1 MHNLVIDAL
10 PQSRRERMAYIDFR
24 LCFLGRVARAD
35 ICNRFGVAPAVATR
49 DLALYR
55 SIAPDNLAIEQQSRQ
70 YVTAAGF
77 YPVFEHALDR
87 VLVALSCGFGELE
100 QGPVAPLIAS
110 DLPRPISC
118 PDMDV
123 LSCVSRAIHL
133 GHALDI
139 TYHSNSSGYGRRE
152 IVPGALVDNGLRW
165 HVRAYDRSHDGF
177 RDFVL
182 TRVESPK
189 ISLQPPAAGEQL
201 DQDAQWTRLVD
212 LELIP
217 HPGCR
222 QPAVIERDFSML
234 DGVLRMRV
242 RAANAG
248 YVLRR
253 WNVDCSAGHALSAH
267 EHLLAL
273 RNPLSLYGVT
283 SAVLAPGFTPVE

>member
-1 MHNLVIDAL
+1 MQNLLLDVL
-10 PQSRRERMAYIDFR
+10 PKSRRKRMTYIDFR
-24 LCFLGRVARAD
+24 LYFLGRVSRAD
-35 ICNRFGVAPAVATR
+35 ICNRFGIASAVATR
-49 DLALYR
+49 ELALYR
-55 SIAPDNLAIEQQSRQ
+55 RIAPDNLAIEQQSRQ
-70 YVTAAGF
+70 YVTTAGF
-77 YPVFEHALDR
+77 RPVFEHALER
-87 VLVALSCGFGELE
+87 VLVALSSGFGETE
-100 QGPVAPLIAS
+100 QEPVAPLISS
-110 DLPRPISC
+110 DFIRPISC

-133 GHALDI
+133 GYALDI
-139 TYHSNSSGYGRRE
+139 GYHSNGSGYDRRE
-152 IVPGALVDNGLRW
+152 IVPGAIVDNGLRW
-165 HVRAYDRSHDGF
+165 HVRAYDRSHEGF

-182 TRVESPK
+182 TRVKSPK
-189 ISLQPPAAGEQL
+189 ISLQPPCVGERL

-212 LELIP
+212 LDLIP

-222 QPAVIERDFSML
+222 QPEVIERDFSMS

-253 WNVDCSAGHALSAH
+253 WNVDCSVGHTLSAH

-283 SAVLAPGFTPVE
+283 SAVLAPGFIPAE